1 MKFKVVMMLLLIVL
15 LTCATAF
22 AAERT
27 TTISG
32 VGTFV
37 LSDVRILPLQIPT
50 ADVGMTLLA
59 DDNNT
64 VRTINVFFR
73 PVSFTRKSM
82 ENSPLA
88 MGVYFDE
95 LVEKLYKDLR
105 NINILTSPYYNKSA
119 IYDEQLIIKR
129 SKSMLYGCILDLNYY
144 VIDGKDGLVV
154 LGTLCPVGDADYWK
168 PIIAK
173 MIADMQR

>member
-27 TTISG
+27 NTISG

-82 ENSPLA
+82 ENGPLV
-88 MGVYFDE
+88 MGAYFDE

-154 LGTLCPVGDADYWK
+154 LGTLCPVGDAEYWK